1 MSAMTAT
8 TGTTA
13 PTTATAAS
21 EACTVDA
28 ELFDSLQEA
37 IDFVAACG
45 GGIVY
50 TELAD
55 TLFAKS
61 LKLPDHVQMEAR
73 RPIAA

>member
-1 MSAMTAT
+1 MAET
-8 TGTTA
+8 
-13 PTTATAAS
+13 
-21 EACTVDA
+21 CTVDA

-50 TELAD
+50 TDLAE
-55 TLFAKS
+55 TLFAKG
-61 LKLPDHVQMEAR
+61 LKLPDSVRLEAK

>member
-1 MSAMTAT
+1 MLAAGDVTAMTET
-8 TGTTA
+8 
-13 PTTATAAS
+13 
-21 EACTVDA
+21 CTVDA
-28 ELFDSLQEA
+28 ELFESLQEA

-61 LKLPDHVQMEAR
+61 LKLPDGVQLEAK

>member
-1 MSAMTAT
+1 MA
-8 TGTTA
+8 GT
-13 PTTATAAS
+13 
-21 EACTVDA
+21 CTVDA

-37 IDFVAACG
+37 IDFVAGRG

-55 TLFAKS
+55 SQFAKG
-61 LKLPDHVQMEAR
+61 LKLPDNVRLEAR

>member
-1 MSAMTAT
+1 MAET
-8 TGTTA
+8 
-13 PTTATAAS
+13 
-21 EACTVDA
+21 CTVDA

-50 TELAD
+50 TDLAE
-55 TLFAKS
+55 TLFAKG
-61 LKLPDHVQMEAR
+61 LKLPDNVRLEAK

>member
-1 MSAMTAT
+1 MTAMTET
-8 TGTTA
+8 
-13 PTTATAAS
+13 
-21 EACTVDA
+21 CTVDA

-45 GGIVY
+45 GGTVY

-61 LKLPDHVQMEAR
+61 LKLPDNVQLAAK